1 MSVMNVNNFERFF
14 RAAASLDV
22 DKGDLRKYNDF
33 LDRKM
38 YDLLL
43 RAQAATKAN
52 GRDIIW
58 PADLPITKGL
68 QQDIHAFREIDEQ
81 IDLEP
86 ILEALTKQPPLD
98 YEYSDLLK
106 EKLPEVAGGLSVALA
121 RSFKV
126 VEPGLKNPNFAH
138 WDRAFRLFDLLV

>member
-1 MSVMNVNNFERFF
+1 MPVMNIARFERFF
-14 RAAASLDV
+14 RAAAGLDV
-22 DKGDLRKYNDF
+22 DKGDLRKYNEF
-33 LDRKM
+33 LDRKL

-68 QQDIHAFREIDEQ
+68 QEEMHAFREIDEQ
-81 IDLEP
+81 IELEP
-86 ILEALTKQPPLD
+86 ILEGLTKQPPLD

-106 EKLPEVAGGLSVALA
+106 EKLPAVAGGLSVALA

-126 VEPGLKNPNFAH
+126 VEPELKNPNFAH
-138 WDRAFRLFDLLV
+138 WERAFRLFDLLV